1 MIAHKHMTKI
11 AAAVMAVAVCLCLVA
26 TMCSGTLE
34 DALGGSG
41 VTMEYEKALFD
52 TDQPLTVNILL
63 DESDWQEMLNNAA
76 EEEYYTCD
84 VEINGETFYRVGIR
98 PKGNTSLSSIASDPT
113 TDRYSF
119 KLEFDQYVD
128 GQTCYG
134 LDKLVL
140 NNNYADATG
149 MKEALVYDMYQFLR
163 TDASLYNYAAI
174 YINSQYWG
182 VYLALEA
189 VEDSFLLRNYG
200 TQSGELYKPEG
211 VDGGR
216 GGKIGGFAD
225 KGKDFIQPENTGET
239 ISIIPPAQLAPTQE
253 AGQMPEG
260 FDPAQMEG
268 MAPPDRQDFADSGD
282 GGGSRIL
289 PQRPDGDQPSAG
301 DGFGGQRGDL
311 PELPENADPGQAGA
325 PFSAAGGAD
334 LNYTDDEPD
343 SYATIWDGEVTN
355 TSETDHKRVVTA
367 LKNIAEGT
375 DLETYMDVDNLLK
388 YMAVHA
394 FSVNLDSLSGNMAH
408 NYYLYESN
416 GQLNLLPWDYNL
428 AFGGFG
434 GSADSVINSD
444 ILDPFAGTDFFDT
457 LLENETYWAQYEVYL
472 RQLSE
477 EYVQG
482 GGLAAFFTRTRSQ
495 IDRLVQD
502 DPTAFYTYD
511 QYDAAAQMLLEV
523 VQLRAQGVTM
533 QLDGSSEKVDA
544 SGIDLTVMGGMNNG
558 GFGGKKPE

>member
-11 AAAVMAVAVCLCLVA
+11 AAAVMAVAVCLC
-26 TMCSGTLE
+26 
-34 DALGGSG
+34 
-41 VTMEYEKALFD
+41 
-52 TDQPLTVNILL
+52 
-63 DESDWQEMLNNAA
+63 
-76 EEEYYTCD
+76 
-84 VEINGETFYRVGIR
+84 
-98 PKGNTSLSSIASDPT
+98 
-113 TDRYSF
+113 
-119 KLEFDQYVD
+119 
-128 GQTCYG
+128 
-134 LDKLVL
+134 
-140 NNNYADATG
+140 
-149 MKEALVYDMYQFLR
+149 
-163 TDASLYNYAAI
+163 
-174 YINSQYWG
+174 
-182 VYLALEA
+182 LALEA

-216 GGKIGGFAD
+216 GGKNGDFAD
-225 KGKDFIQPENTGET
+225 KEKNFIQYENTGENIGIT
-239 ISIIPPAQLAPTQE
+239 PTVQLDSTQE
-253 AGQMPEG
+253 TGQMPEG

-282 GGGSRIL
+282 GGDSRTL
-289 PQRPDGDQPSAG
+289 PQRPDGDQPPAG
-301 DGFGGQRGDL
+301 DRFGGQGGDL

-334 LNYTDDEPD
+334 LKYTDDELD
-343 SYATIWDGEVTN
+343 SYATIWYGEVTN

-388 YMAVHA
+388 YMAIHA

-434 GSADSVINSD
+434 GSADSVINND
-444 ILDPFAGTDFFDT
+444 ISDPFSGTDFFDT
-457 LLENETYWAQYEVYL
+457 LLENETYRAQYETYL

-523 VQLRAQGVTM
+523 VQLRAQSVTL

-544 SGIDLTVMGGMNNG
+544 SGIDLTVMGGMNNS

>member
-1 MIAHKHMTKI
+1 MKKN
-11 AAAVMAVAVCLCLVA
+11 
-26 TMCSGTLE
+26 
-34 DALGGSG
+34 
-41 VTMEYEKALFD
+41 
-52 TDQPLTVNILL
+52 Q
-63 DESDWQEMLNNAA
+63 DEN
-76 EEEYYTCD
+76 
-84 VEINGETFYRVGIR
+84 VIR
-98 PKGNTSLSSIASDPT
+98 H
-113 TDRYSF
+113 
-119 KLEFDQYVD
+119 
-128 GQTCYG
+128 
-134 LDKLVL
+134 
-140 NNNYADATG
+140 
-149 MKEALVYDMYQFLR
+149 
-163 TDASLYNYAAI
+163 
-174 YINSQYWG
+174 
-182 VYLALEA
+182 
-189 VEDSFLLRNYG
+189 
-200 TQSGELYKPEG
+200 
-211 VDGGR
+211 
-216 GGKIGGFAD
+216 
-225 KGKDFIQPENTGET
+225 
-239 ISIIPPAQLAPTQE
+239 
-253 AGQMPEG
+253 
-260 FDPAQMEG
+260 
-268 MAPPDRQDFADSGD
+268 
-282 GGGSRIL
+282 
-289 PQRPDGDQPSAG
+289 
-301 DGFGGQRGDL
+301 
-311 PELPENADPGQAGA
+311 
-325 PFSAAGGAD
+325 
-334 LNYTDDEPD
+334 
-343 SYATIWDGEVTN
+343 ATIWDGEVTN

-457 LLENETYWAQYEVYL
+457 LLENETYRAQYETYL

-523 VQLRAQGVTM
+523 VQLRAQGVTL

>member
-1 MIAHKHMTKI
+1 MITHKHMTKI
-11 AAAVMAVAVCLCLVA
+11 AAAVMAVAVCQCLAA
-26 TMCSGTLE
+26 TMCSGTLKE
-34 DALGGSG
+34 ALGGSG

-52 TDQPLTVNILL
+52 TDQPLTVNILM

-216 GGKIGGFAD
+216 GGKIGSFAD
-225 KGKDFIQPENTGET
+225 KGKDFIQPENTGEN
-239 ISIIPPAQLAPTQE
+239 ISITPPAQLAPTQE

-282 GGGSRIL
+282 GGDSRTL

-301 DGFGGQRGDL
+301 DGSGGQRGDL

-325 PFSAAGGAD
+325 SFSAAGGAD
-334 LNYTDDEPD
+334 LNYTDDELD

-394 FSVNLDSLSGNMAH
+394 FSVNLDSLSGNIAH

-457 LLENETYWAQYEVYL
+457 LLENETYRAQYEVYL

-511 QYDAAAQMLLEV
+511 QYDAAAQMLLEAV
-523 VQLRAQGVTM
+523 RLRGQGVTL

-558 GFGGKKPE
+558 GFGEKKPE